1 MRAPTRKTTVG
12 ATPHSIEATVNNTAA
27 VRNVR
32 LLPTR
37 SASRPAGISNAANTI
52 VYAFRIHDS
61 EEGAVEA
68 NCDLID
74 GKATNKIVVSRNT
87 ANTARLV
94 LAKTTHGFRSV
105 TGRSGIAGFIGT
117 PRYRIEID

>member
-1 MRAPTRKTTVG
+1 
-12 ATPHSIEATVNNTAA
+12 VNKTAA

-37 SASRPAGISNAANTI
+37 SASRPAGINNAANTI

-61 EEGAVEA
+61 DEGAVEA
-68 NCDLID
+68 NCALID
-74 GKATNKIVVSRNT
+74 GNATNRIVVSRNT

-94 LAKTTHGFRSV
+94 LAKTTQGFLPV
-105 TGRSGIAGFIGT
+105 TARSGIAGFIGP
-117 PRYRIEID
+117 PRYIIENT